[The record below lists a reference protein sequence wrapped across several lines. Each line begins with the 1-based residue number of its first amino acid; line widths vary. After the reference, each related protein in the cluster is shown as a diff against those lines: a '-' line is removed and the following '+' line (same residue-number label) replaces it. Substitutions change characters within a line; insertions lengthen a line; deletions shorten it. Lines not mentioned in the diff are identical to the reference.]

1 MTDFF
6 RQKWL
11 GLSLLLSGLLI
22 GMLLLIHVLH
32 TPSHE
37 GPWQTAQQLLP
48 EIRID
53 GGSLQIKQLRD
64 FRYSPDGQI
73 REVRYLQ
80 QDYALEALHAVW
92 LGISHF
98 SDKGLAHT
106 FLSFEFTDGRYLVA
120 SVEARM
126 RPEQSYHPV
135 QGLLRQYHKIIVLG
149 TEADIIGLRS
159 HVRGERVLLYPL
171 QLNAL
176 QRRHLLRGL
185 ITDAQAISA
194 QPAFY
199 NSLLDNCTTSLLRH
213 DPQHSIWRGL
223 LDYRILLP
231 GHSDAYAQQR
241 GWLDPERDLRQW
253 RHQVGVNAN
262 ADPDDADFSQQIRRP
277 HYQRLSLSLLLL
289 QQDMYQGQWV
299 HSSGVVRG
307 FADPE
312 HYWIEDSQLRRVAIE
327 PSAQAVPWLGQ
338 RVEVFGRFQFHPEQG
353 RLIELNAIRSLN

>member
-48 EIRID
+48 EIRMD
-53 GGSLQIKQLRD
+53 GGSVQIKQLRD

-327 PSAQAVPWLGQ
+327 PSAQALPWLGQ

-353 RLIELNAIRSLN
+353 RLIELDAIRPLN